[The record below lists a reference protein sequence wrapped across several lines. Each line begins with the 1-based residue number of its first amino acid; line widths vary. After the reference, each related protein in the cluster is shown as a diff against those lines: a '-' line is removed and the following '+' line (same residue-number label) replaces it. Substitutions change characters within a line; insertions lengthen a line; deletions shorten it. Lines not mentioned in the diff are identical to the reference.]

1 MATNIIHTT
10 ADIFSLPAQAL
21 VNPVNLVGVMGKG
34 LALQFKQRYPEVFT
48 DYRRAIEE
56 GELVEGLV
64 QAVSISNESF
74 YDTNKPEIVV
84 NFPTKYHWREASPI
98 ELVERGL
105 RALAQFVVQTKI
117 YSIAIPPLG
126 CGCGG
131 LDHEQVLYCVEDQF
145 LPQVE
150 KYLKICYLVRF

>member
-131 LDHEQVLYCVEDQF
+131 LDREKVLCCVEDQF